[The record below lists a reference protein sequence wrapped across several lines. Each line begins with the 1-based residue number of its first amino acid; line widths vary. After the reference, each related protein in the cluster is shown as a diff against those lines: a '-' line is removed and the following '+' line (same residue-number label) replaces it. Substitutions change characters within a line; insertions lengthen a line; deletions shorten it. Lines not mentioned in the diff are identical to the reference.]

1 VNKRIFENEPAGAFQ
16 SLEQPWSLCDEED
29 TEAFGCPDVDIRL
42 IGQNSPVEVR
52 GTRVQESFDFGSEE
66 DEHGGSLPASPPFTQ
81 TLSKM
86 SDRDVNNLTGA
97 SKHSGSHDTA
107 MSSSS
112 WHFGESL
119 AQCSEFSFPMKTEP
133 GIATEEP
140 EAQVLSNG
148 RPEEDLDLL
157 YDPTLDCYYDPK
169 TNRYYELK

>member
-1 VNKRIFENEPAGAFQ
+1 M
-16 SLEQPWSLCDEED
+16 
-29 TEAFGCPDVDIRL
+29 
-42 IGQNSPVEVR
+42 
-52 GTRVQESFDFGSEE
+52 QESFDFGSEE
-66 DEHGGSLPASPPFTQ
+66 DEHGGSLAASPPCSQ